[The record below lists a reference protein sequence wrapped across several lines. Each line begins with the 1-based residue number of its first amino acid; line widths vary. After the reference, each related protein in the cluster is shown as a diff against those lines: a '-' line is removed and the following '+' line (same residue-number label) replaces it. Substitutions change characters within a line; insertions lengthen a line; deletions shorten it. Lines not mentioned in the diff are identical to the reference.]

1 MLVRKT
7 VDSYDSNNSNRSIGK
22 NVSKKTTGF
31 KSIDYL
37 KPTGGRAQ

>member
-1 MLVRKT
+1 MLVRKK
-7 VDSYDSNNSNRSIGK
+7 VDSYDSNNNNRSIG
-22 NVSKKTTGF
+22 NNISKKTTGF